1 MRIYTH
7 TNDKDSSRNSKF
19 KIQNSKLLLT
29 LCVNKPKNDEKMRR
43 IFLTIMAVATAF
55 SVMAGGRIEHF
66 SVKSELLGVEKP
78 FAVYLPEGYDASA
91 EQYPVL
97 YLLHGATGICSD
109 WYLKGDLQR
118 IAEECFA
125 AGDVRKM
132 VVVMPDARG
141 TGEKFAGPKM
151 GYFNVK
157 GWAYE
162 DFFFQEF
169 IPHVEK
175 NFKVIASKEGRAI
188 AGLSM
193 GGGGATVYAQH
204 HPEIFS
210 ASYSTSG
217 LLDLYDQLV
226 QKPRPYY
233 DIIWLWSVEQTSP
246 VDFLR
251 RATPEQ
257 IEQLRTVRWM
267 LDCGDDDRLVK
278 TNVDYF
284 VEMKHA
290 KIPVEF
296 RIRDGKH
303 NWAFWIESLPQ
314 ILRFSFPVQKE

>member
-1 MRIYTH
+1 
-7 TNDKDSSRNSKF
+7 
-19 KIQNSKLLLT
+19 
-29 LCVNKPKNDEKMRR
+29 
-43 IFLTIMAVATAF
+43 MAVATAF

-78 FAVYLPEGYDASA
+78 YTVYLPDGYDTSG
-91 EQYPVL
+91 ERYPVL
-97 YLLHGATGICSD
+97 YLLHGA
-109 WYLKGDLQR
+109 KGTCESWVKDGHVQQ
-118 IAEECFA
+118 IADEVIA
-125 AGDVRKM
+125 AGDMRKAI
-132 VVVMPDARG
+132 VVMPDARG

-151 GYFNVK
+151 GYFNVE

-169 IPHVEK
+169 IPYIDGK
-175 NFKVIASKEGRAI
+175 YRTINAKEGRAI

-233 DIIWLWSVEQTSP
+233 DIIWLWSVEFTSP
-246 VDFLR
+246 VDYLR

-303 NWAFWIESLPQ
+303 NWVFWRESLPQ
-314 ILRFSFPVQKE
+314 ILAFSFPVEK

>member
-1 MRIYTH
+1 MC
-7 TNDKDSSRNSKF
+7 D
-19 KIQNSKLLLT
+19 
-29 LCVNKPKNDEKMRR
+29 NKTKTAKKMKR
-43 IFLTIMAVATAF
+43 IFLSILAVAAVF
-55 SVMAGGRIEHF
+55 SAMAGGRVEHF
-66 SVKSELLGVEKP
+66 SMKSEVLGVEKP
-78 FAVYLPEGYDASA
+78 YAVYLPEGYDSST
-91 EQYPVL
+91 ESYPVL
-97 YLLHGATGICSD
+97 YLLHGATD
-109 WYLKGDLQR
+109 TFMAWPVRGDMLR
-118 IAEECFA
+118 ITDETLA

-132 VVVMPDARG
+132 IVVMPDASG
-141 TGEKFAGPKM
+141 KGERNAGPDM

-157 GWAYE
+157 GWSYE
-162 DFFFQEF
+162 DFFFSEF
-169 IPHVEK
+169 IPHVDK
-175 NFKVIASKEGRAI
+175 TLRTIASKEGRAV

-193 GGGGATVYAQH
+193 GGGGATVYAQR
-204 HPEIFS
+204 HPEIFQ

-257 IEQLRTVRWM
+257 IATLRSVRWM

-284 VEMKHA
+284 IEMKQA
-290 KIPVEF
+290 NIPVEF

-303 NWAFWIESLPQ
+303 NWAFWQESLPQ
-314 ILRFSFPVQKE
+314 ILRFSFPVEKEEK